1 MDFIPGVDGQGIPR
15 VLAAFMHA
23 LLTGEDLVLVD
34 GGRQRRSFLYVDEF
48 VKPRS
53 CTIIDRP
60 RTLPGPNHQPRQRQ
74 ERTFQYPHAGAKP
87 GMRISRAKT
96 ERRVPRLRTLTAAAF
111 YGEGYDD
118 SIVRIP
124 PWPRLSACSGGART
138 CLSLRCCHPSWRL
151 SGAL

>member
-23 LLTGEDLVLVD
+23 LLADRILCWSM

-48 VKPRS
+48 VNALLH
-53 CTIIDRP
+53 IIDSP
-60 RTLPGPNHQPRQRQ
+60 KP
-74 ERTFQYPHAGAKP
+74 AGAKSSTSATTRTTSVSARWREAWYAQFLAQRP
-87 GMRISRAKT
+87 NA
-96 ERRVPRLRTLTAAAF
+96 RVPRLRTQTAAAF

-124 PWPRLSACSGGART
+124 PWPRLSACSGGARHMPLT
-138 CLSLRCCHPSWRL
+138 QMLPPHRGRL